1 MGWMLRAGLS
11 PGMGLDRT
19 DEMGHKEPKINRA
32 KTIYP
37 YLGIGYSF

>member
-19 DEMGHKEPKINRA
+19 NEMGDKDPKINRA